1 MTFTE
6 IYQEKKKQ
14 PTPASAFINEISL
27 LTKKS
32 KVSVIHWAQGRSVPE
47 PKTVTIIAKHLNTDG
62 DVLFP
67 RKPRKYGKR

>member
-6 IYQEKKKQ
+6 IYREKKKQ

-32 KVSVIHWAQGRSVPE
+32 KVSVIHWAQGYGTPSEAPDRRPPGRRVAQDNRSCP
-47 PKTVTIIAKHLNTDG
+47 DYQQ
-62 DVLFP
+62 D
-67 RKPRKYGKR
+67 